1 MGQMNPDGRDAPEHA
16 AARAAAS
23 VVDKATHRVHL
34 PGFLIDQEI
43 GLGDLFKKI
52 AYSMGIRACG
62 GCEARAE
69 ALNRWLS
76 LSR

>member
-1 MGQMNPDGRDAPEHA
+1 MGRTNPDGTNAPECGA
-16 AARAAAS
+16 VKAAAS
-23 VVDKATHRVHL
+23 VVDEATHRVHL

-52 AYSMGIRACG
+52 TYSMGIRACG

-69 ALNRWLS
+69 ALNRWLT